1 MSGGSGAGKSVENMQ
16 AFENGERGG
25 GEKSEVEKL
34 QHLRGMD
41 AACVCARGG
50 GGLFSPTSPRAH
62 WTGPE

>member
-1 MSGGSGAGKSVENMQ
+1 MSGGAGAGKSVENMQ

-41 AACVCARGG
+41 AACVWVRGG
-50 GGLFSPTSPRAH
+50 GGL
-62 WTGPE
+62 